1 VALDSELGRG
11 TKVSL
16 FLPAEEEG
24 MAPLTTTDQ
33 TVEPAPVTGRTV
45 LVVEDDER
53 VRRTSVMRLTELGYE
68 VLQAESGAA
77 ALELLSEGRPVDLL
91 FTDIVMPGGMN
102 GRELAQQAQQLL
114 PGLRVLFTS
123 GFAHV
128 AAVDDELLEEGSI
141 LLKKPYKT
149 AELAGKIREVLEG

>member
-1 VALDSELGRG
+1 
-11 TKVSL
+11 
-16 FLPAEEEG
+16 
-24 MAPLTTTDQ
+24 
-33 TVEPAPVTGRTV
+33 
-45 LVVEDDER
+45 
-53 VRRTSVMRLTELGYE
+53 MRLTELGYE

-123 GFAHV
+123 GFAHI